1 MECGGVMKHRDV
13 ASGLFWLVFGLGLS
27 IWTLT
32 SYEIGRL
39 TQPGPGYLPL
49 ALGIILILLSLILLV
64 GQKKKSPGARQAV
77 LPAARSGGWK
87 KVVYTVLVLT
97 IAGFFFERVGYLLT
111 FFFLIVLLMK
121 GAERQSWKRIFLTA
135 LLTTVGVYVVFVLL
149 LEVQLPH
156 GFLGV

>member
-1 MECGGVMKHRDV
+1 MRHRDTV
-13 ASGLFWLVFGLGLS
+13 SGLFWLFIGLGLS

-49 ALGIILILLSLILLV
+49 GLGIILLFLSLILIV
-64 GQKKKSPGARQAV
+64 GQMRKTPGARQAV
-77 LPAARSGGWK
+77 LPAAPSGCWK

-97 IAGFFFERVGYLLT
+97 VAAFFFERVGYLLT

-121 GAERQSWKRIFLTA
+121 GAERQSWKRILLTA
-135 LLTTVGVYVVFVLL
+135 MLTTAGVYVVFILL
-149 LEVQLPH
+149 LEQPLPR
-156 GFLGV
+156 GFLGI

>member
-1 MECGGVMKHRDV
+1 MKQRDI
-13 ASGLFWLVFGLGLS
+13 ASGVFWLVIGLGLS

-64 GQKKKSPGARQAV
+64 GQMKKTTPDAGQAV
-77 LPAARSGGWK
+77 LPAVHAGGWK
-87 KVVYTVLVLT
+87 KVVYTVLVLMV
-97 IAGFFFERVGYLLT
+97 AAFFFERVGYLLT
-111 FFFLIVLLMK
+111 FFFLMVLLMK
-121 GAERQSWKRIFLTA
+121 AGARQSWKRILLTA
-135 LLTTVGVYVVFVLL
+135 VLTTAGVYLVFVLL
-149 LEVQLPH
+149 LEQQLPR